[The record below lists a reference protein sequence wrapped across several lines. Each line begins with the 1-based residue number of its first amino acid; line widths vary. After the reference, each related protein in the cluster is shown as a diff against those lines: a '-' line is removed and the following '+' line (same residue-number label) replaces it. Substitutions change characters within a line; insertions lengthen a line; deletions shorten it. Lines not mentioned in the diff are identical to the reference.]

1 MPFDGIVTKN
11 IVIEL
16 SDTLI
21 GGRIDKIYQP
31 EKDEILI
38 NIRAKGQNCKIIL
51 SANASYPRIHLTNI
65 SKENPLNPPVFC
77 MLLRKHISG
86 GKIIKVEFY
95 DFERIIS
102 LHIEAMNEMGDI
114 TQKKL
119 LIEIMGKHSNIILL
133 NDNDIII
140 DSIKHIDIDKSRI
153 REVMPARPYI
163 LPPSQDKKNPQTL
176 DVDSLFE
183 NTNNQGNLRISKY
196 LLKNIKGF
204 SPLVCEEVCYQAQID
219 GKTPLEEL
227 NNEEVEKIKK
237 SLSNVISKISSSDFS
252 PCIAWSDQTK
262 TKPLDFH
269 SLEITQYPILEY
281 NSSISGSLDLFYTS
295 KDNAERL
302 IQKKSFLKKVL
313 NNNLDRCSKKI
324 SIHQDTL
331 RDAADRD
338 KYKLYGELI
347 TANIHSI
354 PKNSKKV
361 SLLNYYSENGEYI
374 DVPIDENLL
383 PQENAQRYYKKFAKA
398 KSAFNYTSTQLE
410 EAFKELEYIES
421 VIQNLDSATN
431 TQEIEEIR
439 QELVNVGYMKEGKK
453 SKIKK
458 NNKALQPYLYKSS
471 DGYDIFVGRN
481 NVQNDILTLKTASS
495 NDIWFHTKSIPG
507 SHVIV
512 KKQMG
517 EIPETTLV
525 EAALIA
531 AYHSKGK
538 LSSHV
543 EVDYT
548 QVKNVKKPN
557 GAKPGMVIYVNYKT
571 IIVTPDE
578 NKIKN
583 LNINIKSR

>member
-1 MPFDGIVTKN
+1 MPFDGIVAKN
-11 IVIEL
+11 VVIEL
-16 SDTLI
+16 SDILI

-31 EKDEILI
+31 EQDEILI
-38 NIRAKGQNCKIIL
+38 HIRAKGQNCKLIL
-51 SANASYPRIHLTNI
+51 SANASYPRIHLTDL
-65 SKENPLNPPVFC
+65 SKENPMNPPVFC
-77 MLLRKHISG
+77 MLLRKHLSG

-102 LHIEAMNEMGDI
+102 VHVEAVNEMGD
-114 TQKKL
+114 TTYKKL
-119 LIEIMGKHSNIILL
+119 LIEIMGKHSNIMLL
-133 NDNDIII
+133 NDADIII
-140 DSIKHIDIDKSRI
+140 DSIKHIDIDKSRV

-163 LPPSQDKKNPQTL
+163 LPPGQDKESPEEINL
-176 DVDSLFE
+176 DNLFI
-183 NTNNQGNLRISKY
+183 NARNQGELRISKY
-196 LLKNIKGF
+196 LLNSIKGF
-204 SPLVCEEVCYQAQID
+204 SPLLCEEVCYRTQID
-219 GKTPLEEL
+219 GKTLIDDLTDADLEE
-227 NNEEVEKIKK
+227 IKN
-237 SLSNVISKISSSDFS
+237 SLKTIISKISASIFS
-252 PCIAWSDQTK
+252 PCIAWSDEMK

-269 SLEITQYPILEY
+269 SLEMSQYPILEY
-281 NSSISGSLDLFYTS
+281 HSSISNTLNLFYTS

-302 IQKKSFLKKVL
+302 IQKKSDLNKVL
-313 NNNLDRCSKKI
+313 NNSLDRCNKKI
-324 SIHQDTL
+324 TIHQDTL
-331 RDAADRD
+331 REAADRD
-338 KYKLYGELI
+338 KFKLYGELI
-347 TANIHSI
+347 TANIHCI

-374 DVPIDENLL
+374 DIPLNENML

-398 KSAFNYTSTQLE
+398 KNAFNYTSTQLE
-410 EAFKELEYIES
+410 EAFNELEYIES
-421 VIQNLDSATN
+421 VLQNLDCATN

-439 QELVNVGYMKEGKK
+439 QELVKVGYLNESK
-453 SKIKK
+453 STKNKR
-458 NNKALQPYLYKSS
+458 NNKALEPYLYKSS

-512 KKQMG
+512 RKQIG
-517 EIPETTLV
+517 DIPDNTLV

-583 LNINIKSR
+583 LKYKYKK